1 MSAPKPAVGDS
12 GNLTNWPNKLF
23 FLNSLFELLFFL
35 VLRRVKSARAH
46 FAEPKNQEQ
55 STRKQERLMT
65 EAAFENSVVGV
76 AERRELK

>member
-35 VLRRVKSARAH
+35 VLQRVKSARDYC
-46 FAEPKNQEQ
+46 AEPQNQER